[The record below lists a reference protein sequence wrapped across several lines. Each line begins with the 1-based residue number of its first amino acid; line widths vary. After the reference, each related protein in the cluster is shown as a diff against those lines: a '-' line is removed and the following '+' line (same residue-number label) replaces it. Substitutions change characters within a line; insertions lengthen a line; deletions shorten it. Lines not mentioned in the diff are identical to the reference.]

1 MNPITAISGYAAAM
15 LRPTQSTLPT
25 EEIKPGVYF
34 KSILSNVASRSGIQ
48 SKPKS
53 QLPWSVQKARQVQRD
68 AALLRRNFPNS
79 VRLNGKTIVKS
90 MFFFKY
96 GQYLAR

>member
-25 EEIKPGVYF
+25 EEAKPGDYF
-34 KSILSNVASRSGIQ
+34 KAILSNVASRSGKQ

-53 QLPWSVQKARQVQRD
+53 QLPWAVQVARQIQRD

-79 VRLNGKTIVKS
+79 VRLNGKTLVKS
-90 MFFFKY
+90 ILFFKD

>member
-25 EEIKPGVYF
+25 EEAKPGDYF
-34 KSILSNVASRSGIQ
+34 KSILSNVASRSGKQ

-53 QLPWSVQKARQVQRD
+53 QLPWAVQAARQVKRD

-79 VRLNGKTIVKS
+79 IRINGETVGKS
-90 MFFFKY
+90 MFFFKEGEY
-96 GQYLAR
+96 VAR